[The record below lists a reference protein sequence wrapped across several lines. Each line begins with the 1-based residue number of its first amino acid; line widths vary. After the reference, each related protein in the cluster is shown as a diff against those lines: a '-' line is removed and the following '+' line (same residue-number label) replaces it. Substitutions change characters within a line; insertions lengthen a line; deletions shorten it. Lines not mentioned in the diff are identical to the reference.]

1 MDSND
6 LVYKIIVIGSVSV
19 GKSNITARFCDDTFY
34 AENIPTLGMDF
45 KYTRCMTLE
54 KVPRNVRLQVWDTS
68 GQDTFATLTT
78 AFYRNCQG
86 ALLCFDLTNR
96 QSFED
101 LDHWFD
107 LVERYTNTPP
117 PLILVGCKLDL
128 VQSSSALGGADGG
141 GLMLGSRR
149 EVQQCEA
156 DAWARKHNCLCYLET
171 SAKENTNVSQVFQ
184 QLATYVSTNASNP
197 GGSAGSNR
205 RSLSGRAL
213 ADDPSGGSESG
224 GTERNRSGG
233 CCGGGG
239 GNGASE

>member
-1 MDSND
+1 MEDD

-54 KVPRNVRLQVWDTS
+54 QHPRNVRLQVWDTS

-86 ALLCFDLTNR
+86 AVLCFDLTNR
-96 QSFED
+96 QSFTD
-101 LDHWFD
+101 LEHWFD
-107 LVERYTNTPP
+107 LVKRYTTTPP

-128 VQSSSALGGADGG
+128 VQRSVEEENDG
-141 GLMLGSRR
+141 LLLGSQR
-149 EVQQCEA
+149 EVQQSEG
-156 DAWARKHNCLCYLET
+156 DAWARAHGCLCYLET
-171 SAKENTNVSQVFQ
+171 SAKDNTNVSQVFQ
-184 QLATYVSTNASNP
+184 QLATYVSTAGNP
-197 GGSAGSNR
+197 GSGGSR
-205 RSLSGRAL
+205 RALSGRAL
-213 ADDPSGGSESG
+213 QNNAGSKG
-224 GTERNRSGG
+224 RGG

-239 GNGASE
+239 GSSGAEASDS